1 MSDLALAR
9 EILRQMT
16 WSTLTIVKRFEP
28 IASPADFTASDEGM
42 EKLDAICMQLI
53 ALGESAKRLDRL
65 TDGRLLA
72 RYPEVEWKRVMGM
85 RDVISHHYFDLD
97 AEVVYSVCADHIG
110 TLSGI
115 LQRMASDA
123 VLNSDSP
130 ER

>member
-97 AEVVYSVCADHIG
+97 AEVVYAVCADHIG

-123 VLNSDSP
+123 ELNSDSP